1 MRLFWI
7 AVAGIC
13 IVAALALLARQQL
26 DAAFVVGTLGIV
38 AWFLSYRVQ
47 MKSIIAANE
56 IQRNTRAEDSN
67 EDVDY

>member
-1 MRLFWI
+1 M

-13 IVAALALLARQQL
+13 IVAALVLLARQRH
-26 DAAFVVGTLGIV
+26 DAAFVIGTLGVV

-47 MKSIIAANE
+47 MKRIIAAND
-56 IQRNTRAEDSN
+56 IQQTRAEDSN

>member
-1 MRLFWI
+1 M
-7 AVAGIC
+7 AVL
-13 IVAALALLARQQL
+13 VLLARQRL

-47 MKSIIAANE
+47 MKRIIEAND
-56 IQRNTRAEDSN
+56 IQQTRVEDSN

>member
-7 AVAGIC
+7 TITGIC
-13 IVAALALLARQQL
+13 IVAALVRLARQRL
-26 DAAFVVGTLGIV
+26 DAAFVMGTLGVV

-47 MKSIIAANE
+47 MKRIIEAND
-56 IQRNTRAEDSN
+56 IQQTRVEDSN